1 MKIYKQI
8 GLLLGGAVLI
18 IICFVFVFAM
28 LMNQG
33 MCENKII
40 QSIESPDSIRKVV
53 VFERDCGATTD
64 FSTQISIIKNSE
76 HLENKSGNIFSA
88 DSDNGN
94 AEIDENGL
102 IYIRVLWLDSLT
114 LLIEYDSKAR
124 IFNNKSGY
132 KDIRINYKKIER

>member
-8 GLLLGGAVLI
+8 GLLLGGVVLI
-18 IICFVFVFAM
+18 IMCFVFVFAM

-33 MCENKII
+33 MCGNKII

-64 FSTQISIIKNSE
+64 FSTQISIIKNGE
-76 HLENKSGNIFSA
+76 HLENESGNIFSA
-88 DSDNGN
+88 DSDYGN
-94 AEIDENGL
+94 AKIDENGL
-102 IYIRVLWLDSLT
+102 VYIKVLWLDYLT

-124 IFNNKSGY
+124 IFTNKSNY
-132 KDIRINYKKIER
+132 KDISIIYKKIER

>member
-64 FSTQISIIKNSE
+64 FSTQISIIKNGE

-102 IYIRVLWLDSLT
+102 VYINVLWLDSLT

-124 IFNNKSGY
+124 IFNNKSDY
-132 KDIRINYKKIER
+132 KDISINYKKIER

>member
-18 IICFVFVFAM
+18 IICFVFVFGM

-40 QSIESPDSIRKVV
+40 RSIESPDSIRKVV

-64 FSTQISIIKNSE
+64 FSTHISIIKNGE

-102 IYIRVLWLDSLT
+102 VYIKVLWLDSLK

-124 IFNNKSGY
+124 IFSNKSDY
-132 KDIRINYKKIER
+132 KDISINYKKIER

>member
-18 IICFVFVFAM
+18 IICFVFIFAM

-64 FSTQISIIKNSE
+64 FSTQISIIKNGE

-94 AEIDENGL
+94 AEIDENRL
-102 IYIRVLWLDSLT
+102 VYIKVLWLDSLT

-124 IFNNKSGY
+124 IFNNKSDY
-132 KDIRINYKKIER
+132 KDISINYKKIER